1 MKKKTIESN
10 KGLGIGF
17 FYFVLNS
24 PTLTRDVTC
33 SATLLG
39 RKKYKEA
46 ISDEHPPLFP
56 FMVLLRFFL
65 PRKYSAVSSL
75 ALDYIT
81 LLYIVN
87 ELPLCSVSF
96 CHYLFAM
103 VFSKEDKI
111 TIQNDYEV
119 KGWSAYKIW
128 KDHSSKNWTYTS
140 VKRLLKHFK
149 DSGAMNRT

>member
-1 MKKKTIESN
+1 MSLFSFI
-10 KGLGIGF
+10 
-17 FYFVLNS
+17 VL
-24 PTLTRDVTC
+24 
-33 SATLLG
+33 
-39 RKKYKEA
+39 
-46 ISDEHPPLFP
+46 F
-56 FMVLLRFFL
+56 RFFL

-87 ELPLCSVSF
+87 ELPLCLQ
-96 CHYLFAM
+96 CLFVTAILTM

-111 TIQNDYEV
+111 IIQNDYEE

-140 VKRLLKHFK
+140 LKILLERFK
-149 DSGAMNRT
+149 DSSTMVLVNLGQ